1 MAELPSRPAGSAGRP
16 VAVVGVSCRL
26 PGGVGDL
33 SGLWEVLEQGRDVVG
48 EVPADRFD
56 VRRFVDASMPRVGKS
71 RTAAGGFLDDVAGFD
86 AGYFGIAPKEASRMD
101 PQHRLLL
108 ELAVEALDDAGIAPA
123 RLAGSDAAVF
133 VGVSDTSYGGLQMM
147 HPEAVNA
154 YTMSGGASSIAAN
167 RLSHFFDLRGPSMVV
182 DTACSSSLVALDRA
196 CRTLWDGTSAVALC
210 GGVNVLLSPY
220 HFVGFSQ
227 AAMLSPTGRCA
238 AFSAAAD
245 GFVRAEGGGV
255 VVLKP
260 AADAVA
266 DGDRIHGLILGTGTN
281 SDGRTMGL
289 ALPSARAQEE
299 LLRSVYERAGV
310 GPDELVYLE
319 AHGTGTPVGDP
330 VECQAIGRALGRP
343 RTTGALPIG
352 SAKTN
357 FGHLEPASGIVGLL
371 KALLVLRHRTVPPT
385 LHATPA
391 HPDIDFDGLNI
402 TPAAEARPTATVA
415 RPVVG
420 VNSFGFGGSNAHV
433 ALTAG
438 PGATPDGE
446 PAGPPAPPA
455 GRPLPLVV
463 SARTAAALAEA
474 AAAMV
479 ARLEPGLTEGEFYDI
494 AYTACRRRGLHPHRL
509 AVLATVRTAVPLLR
523 SFALPEHG
531 PATETEPPA
540 TSTDPEPAL
549 GQGLQGLGVTSQAV
563 EHGRVAFVFPG
574 NGSQWAGMAADLLES
589 SAAFRAAVAE
599 ADEHLSPLLGWSP
612 LDELAAPPEAQR
624 MSLTRVAQPLLF
636 VVQVGL
642 TRLLREQG
650 ITPYCVLGHSVGEVA
665 AAHVAGALD
674 LGQAARVVAAR
685 SARQADTAG
694 TGRMAAVALGEADVR
709 EALADHSGLEVAAV
723 NSGRDVTVAGP
734 SDAVRVFLAR
744 LAEQGVA
751 GTELDVDHAF
761 HSAAMDPVEQ
771 PLREA
776 LADLRPAAPAVPMIS
791 TVTGEPVGG
800 TGLDAAYWWRNVR
813 EPVAFAPAVERALDL
828 GADILLEVGPHPVL
842 SPFLRR
848 VAAGRPRTTIAVTG
862 TLRRGEPGAEAMGRA
877 VATLLAQG
885 ADPDWRAYFPR
896 RGAVADLPAYPWQR
910 ERHWN
915 GTPHSWLRTSGSGEL
930 DHPLLGERMPAPWPT
945 WQGTV
950 EPVLVPWLA
959 DHRLAGSVVVPA
971 TAYVEMALAAGRL
984 ALDRA
989 AEVDHLE
996 ITRPLVVPW
1005 ADAGSV
1011 RVQLAI
1017 SPDDGRVHITS
1028 TDAQAQRPRPH
1039 VRARVRALYGHAP
1052 ADIDVAA
1059 ARARCRRTTITGAEH
1074 YESVGRAGL
1083 RYGPGFRLLDV
1094 LHVGDGEV
1102 LAAYRHQAADDAFSA
1117 HPALLDAALQAG
1129 APLLGDAVADGAVYL
1144 PAAIGAARVW
1154 HRPAATGWAYARRLS
1169 ASGTEVCWDV
1179 LVTDDD
1185 GRVSAELR
1193 SCRLRRLAG
1202 AHRTPVTVHHTV
1214 LRAVTSYDEPV
1225 SDALPPDELL
1235 TTAVDEPVQGGP
1247 SLAAA
1252 DGSVR
1257 GEPSVTVSDGS
1268 ARGEP
1273 SGTLT
1278 GQSVP
1283 GDPSGTAADGPVPGE
1298 PSVTATGQLASGEP
1312 PMTATDIASAAASQ
1326 VAALRA
1332 DWRGHD
1338 YPRFVAA
1345 LKKAAAHC
1353 YAAALAAFLPRP
1365 DAPFTAADLLR
1376 VGTVPRHAT
1385 FLSAVLPEL
1394 RRHRLVGRDDSG
1406 GYRLLRTRFDDT
1418 KALRDLI
1425 LRFPRYAP
1433 EGRLAL
1439 HGLRVLRAA
1448 GDHRPVEHLLSD
1460 GGLADLEQ
1468 LYDTGV
1474 IGRFHNRLAQALL
1487 RVVVERWP
1495 DDRPLRVLEVGAGTG
1510 GTTAALLPLLPP
1522 ERTRY
1527 VFTDVSPAFLT
1538 RAEHR
1543 FAAYDFLTFRTLDL
1557 DADPAAQGL
1566 PEGGFDVV
1574 VAANALHT
1582 ARSVEA
1588 AVRNVAALAAP
1599 NGLLLAVES
1608 HDPYVLAPLFGAL
1621 DTFWD
1626 RTDHHERPHSP
1637 LLTADRWAALFTRC
1651 GFTDVVR
1658 TGDDTAPCRDDFSVL
1673 LATAPRR
1680 PTPHPYPYPHPSP
1693 PGPGRHWT
1701 VVAETGGELPLA
1713 REVAARLPGP
1723 GDGPAHSV
1731 EAVDGAPAHRP
1742 STPSRGATG
1751 ICLILGAHQLPEPA
1765 ATVTLT
1771 TRRAAL
1777 LRRITAACPRRPDGA
1792 RTALTVVTR
1801 PSGALPPPERPLAP
1815 EDAAVW
1821 GVMRTLAN
1829 EEPELDVRT
1838 ISLDRTGRT
1847 ETDARRLARELLTAT
1862 GETEVALTRSGG
1874 RFAPRELPLPA
1885 GHITTTAEH
1894 ATAYALEIR
1903 TPGLS
1908 YRPAWVERAPEPV
1921 GPGEVAIDVRAAA
1934 LNYRDIMQA
1943 VGLLPAEAD
1952 EGTFTEAG
1960 PGLECAGVVTAVGDG
1975 VTTVR
1980 PGDRVFALA
1989 PASLASR
1996 TRTVV
2001 QAVGRMPHTMSFAEA
2016 ATLPVVYTTVH
2027 YSLHHLARLRPGE
2040 TVLVH
2045 GGAGG
2050 VGLAALRYAHLRGAR
2065 VIATAGTPAK
2075 RELLRH
2081 LGADHVL
2088 DSRGLDFAAH
2098 VRDVTDGRGVDVV
2111 VNSLAGEAITR
2122 GLELLRPGGRFVELG
2137 KRDIYEN
2144 QPLLLRPFRHNL
2156 AFFGVDLT
2164 SLAFDPDQ
2172 GARLFAE
2179 VTRRVHDGSY
2189 RPLPHSA
2196 YPAARVAEAFRLL
2209 QHSRH
2214 VGKVLVTF
2222 DPLDEPAVV
2231 ERPVTA
2237 PRFGSQGTY
2246 LVTGGTSGFG
2256 AAGARWLA
2264 DRGVRRLALVSRRG
2278 PHAPEAAGL
2287 LADLAARGVTAT
2299 AYAADAADPDG
2310 MRRVIRLVDA
2320 TGHPVDGV
2328 LHCAMHLDDDPLADL
2343 TDERFAA
2350 VLTPKTTGAAVLER
2364 LLADR
2369 PLETFLLYSSDTT
2382 FLGNIRQAAYVAAN
2396 LHLEALARQRRQRG
2410 LPAQTLAWGAIDE
2423 TGYVARNDLAR
2434 TLTAVGIEPLSP
2446 REALTTAGLLISQGA
2461 TVAGVGRYNWA
2472 RLRGILPLLAS
2483 PRCASLLPEDLQEA
2497 DHTHEEI
2504 LRILATMPYEE
2515 AARAVAATLA
2525 RLMADVLHL
2534 DERNIDHDRRLDE
2547 YGLDSLML
2555 AELLVSLRKRFD
2567 IDIPPLELL
2576 RSGGTITDISHLV
2589 LLRLGITADD
2599 PEPPARDAEQSVGE
2613 R

>member
-1 MAELPSRPAGSAGRP
+1 MAVLPSGPGGGP

-33 SGLWEVLEQGRDVVG
+33 SALWEVLEQGRDLVG

-56 VRRFVDASMPRVGKS
+56 ARRFVDTSMPRSGKS
-71 RTAAGGFLDDVAGFD
+71 CTAAGGFLDDVAGFD

-123 RLAGSDAAVF
+123 RLAGSDTAVF

-196 CRTLWDGTSAVALC
+196 CRTLADGTSAAALC
-210 GGVNVLLSPY
+210 AGVNVLLSPY

-289 ALPSARAQEE
+289 ALPSAPAQEE
-299 LLRSVYERAGV
+299 LLRSVYEGAGID
-310 GPDELVYLE
+310 PDELVYLE

-330 VECQAIGRALGRP
+330 VECRAIGRALGRR
-343 RTTGALPIG
+343 RTTGVLPIG
-352 SAKTN
+352 SVKTN

-385 LHATPA
+385 LHAVPA
-391 HPDIDFDGLNI
+391 HPDIDFGGLNI
-402 TPAAEARPTATVA
+402 APAVEARPTAAVV

-433 ALTAG
+433 ALAAG
-438 PGATPDGE
+438 PGAASDRESP
-446 PAGPPAPPA
+446 GPGLA

-463 SARTAAALAEA
+463 SARTAPALAEA
-474 AAAMV
+474 AAAM
-479 ARLEPGLTEGEFYDI
+479 AAQLERGFSEGEFHDI

-509 AVLATVRTAVPLLR
+509 AVLATARTAVPLLR
-523 SFALPEHG
+523 SFTLPEHG
-531 PATETEPPA
+531 PGTEAQAPAAPAESAPAPPA
-540 TSTDPEPAL
+540 PPADPEPAL
-549 GQGLQGLGVTSQAV
+549 GEGLQGLGMTSQAV

-574 NGSQWAGMAADLLES
+574 NGSQWAGMAADLLEN

-599 ADEHLSPLLGWSP
+599 ADERLSPLLGWSP

-624 MSLTRVAQPLLF
+624 MALTRVAQPLLF
-636 VVQVGL
+636 AVQVGL
-642 TRLLREQG
+642 ARLLAEQG
-650 ITPYCVLGHSVGEVA
+650 IMPYCVLGHSVGEVA
-665 AAHVAGALD
+665 AAYVAGVLD

-694 TGRMAAVALGEADVR
+694 SGRMAAVALGEADAR
-709 EALADHSGLEVAAV
+709 KALAGHPGLEVAAV

-734 SDAVRVFLAR
+734 ADAVRAFLAR
-744 LAEQGVA
+744 LGERGVA
-751 GTELDVDHAF
+751 GTELGVDHAF
-761 HSAAMDPVEQ
+761 HSVAMDPVEQ

-776 LADLRPAAPAVPMIS
+776 LADLRPAPPAVPMIS
-791 TVTGEPVGG
+791 TVTGQPVDGA
-800 TGLDAAYWWRNVR
+800 GLDAAYWWRNVR

-848 VAAGRPRTTIAVTG
+848 IAASRPRTTIAVTG

-885 ADPDWRAYFPR
+885 AEPDWRAYFPE

-930 DHPLLGERMPAPWPT
+930 EHPLLGERLPAPWPT

-959 DHRLAGSVVVPA
+959 DHQLAGSVVVPA
-971 TAYVEMALAAGRL
+971 TAYVEMALAAGKL
-984 ALDRA
+984 SLESA

-1028 TDAQAQRPRPH
+1028 TDARAQRPRPH

-1052 ADIDVAA
+1052 ADVDVAA
-1059 ARARCRRTTITGAEH
+1059 ARARCPRTVTGAEH

-1083 RYGPGFRLLDV
+1083 RYGPAFRLLDV

-1102 LAAYRHQAADDAFSA
+1102 LAAYRHQAADDPFTA

-1129 APLLGDAVADGAVYL
+1129 APLLGEAVADGAVYL

-1154 HRPAATGWAYARRLS
+1154 HRPAATGWAYVRPLS

-1179 LVTDDD
+1179 LITDDD

-1214 LRAVTSYDEPV
+1214 LRAVTPLDEPV
-1225 SDALPPDELL
+1225 SDALSP
-1235 TTAVDEPVQGGP
+1235 
-1247 SLAAA
+1247 
-1252 DGSVR
+1252 
-1257 GEPSVTVSDGS
+1257 
-1268 ARGEP
+1268 
-1273 SGTLT
+1273 
-1278 GQSVP
+1278 
-1283 GDPSGTAADGPVPGE
+1283 
-1298 PSVTATGQLASGEP
+1298 GEP
-1312 PMTATDIASAAASQ
+1312 PMTATDIASAATRQ

-1332 DWRGHD
+1332 DWHGHD
-1338 YPRFVAA
+1338 YPRFAAA
-1345 LKKAAAHC
+1345 LKRAAAHC
-1353 YAAALAAFLPRP
+1353 YAAALADVLPRP
-1365 DAPFTAADLLR
+1365 DASFTPADLLR
-1376 VGTVPRHAT
+1376 AGTLPRHAA
-1385 FLSAVLPEL
+1385 FLVAMLPEL
-1394 RRHRLVGRDDSG
+1394 RRHRLLGRDGAG
-1406 GYRLLRTRFDDT
+1406 GHRLLRTRFDGAG
-1418 KALRDLI
+1418 ALRDLI

-1439 HGLRVLRAA
+1439 HGLRALRAT
-1448 GDHRPVEHLLSD
+1448 GGHHPVEHLLSE

-1522 ERTRY
+1522 ERTQY

-1557 DADPAAQGL
+1557 DADPVGQGL
-1566 PEGGFDVV
+1566 AEGTFDIV

-1582 ARSVEA
+1582 ARSAET
-1588 AVRNVAALAAP
+1588 AVRNVAALTAS

-1608 HDPYVLAPLFGAL
+1608 HDPYVLAPFFGTL

-1626 RTDHHERPHSP
+1626 RTDHDERPDSP
-1637 LLTADRWAALFTRC
+1637 LLTADRWVALLTRC
-1651 GFTDVVR
+1651 GFTDAVR

-1673 LATAPRR
+1673 LANAPRR
-1680 PTPHPYPYPHPSP
+1680 STRRPARA
-1693 PGPGRHWT
+1693 PGPGRPWHI
-1701 VVAETGGELPLA
+1701 VAETREELTLA
-1713 REVAARLPGP
+1713 RAVAARLPRPEG
-1723 GDGPAHSV
+1723 
-1731 EAVDGAPAHRP
+1731 GAAHRVDAVEDTTAP
-1742 STPSRGATG
+1742 RPATPSGGTAGT
-1751 ICLILGAHQLPEPA
+1751 CVILGAHHLPEPTA
-1765 ATVTLT
+1765 AVALT

-1777 LRRITAACPRRPDGA
+1777 LRRITAAGTRPPEGA
-1792 RTALTVVTR
+1792 RAELIVVTR

-1821 GVMRTLAN
+1821 GIMRTLAN
-1829 EEPELDVRT
+1829 EETGVSMRT
-1838 ISLDRTGRT
+1838 VSLDRSGRT
-1847 ETDARRLARELLTAT
+1847 ETDARRLARELLAT
-1862 GETEVALTRSGG
+1862 TDETEVALTRSGG

-1885 GHITTTAEH
+1885 GHTTTTA
-1894 ATAYALEIR
+1894 APTTAYALEIR

-1908 YRPAWVERAPEPV
+1908 YRPVWVERTQEPV

-1934 LNYRDIMQA
+1934 LNYRDVMQA
-1943 VGLLPAEAD
+1943 VGLLPAEAV
-1952 EGTFTEAG
+1952 EGTYTETG

-1975 VTTVR
+1975 VTAFR

-1996 TRTVV
+1996 TRTVA
-2001 QAVGRMPHTMSFAEA
+2001 QAVGHMPHGMSFAEA
-2016 ATLPVVYTTVH
+2016 ATLPVVFATVH
-2027 YSLHHLARLRPGE
+2027 YGLHDLARLRRGE

-2050 VGLAALRYAHLRGAR
+2050 VGLAALRHARLCGAR
-2065 VIATAGTPAK
+2065 VVATAGTPAK

-2081 LGADHVL
+2081 LGADHVV
-2088 DSRGLDFAAH
+2088 DSRALDFAAQ
-2098 VRDVTDGRGVDVV
+2098 VMDATEGGGVDVV

-2122 GLELLRPGGRFVELG
+2122 GLELLRPGGRFIELG

-2164 SLAFDPDQ
+2164 TLAFDPDR

-2179 VTRRVHDGSY
+2179 VTRRVHAGSY
-2189 RPLPHSA
+2189 RPLPHST

-2214 VGKVLVTF
+2214 IGKVVVTF
-2222 DPLDEPAVV
+2222 DPLDEPPVV

-2237 PRFGSQGTY
+2237 PRFGSRGTY

-2256 AAGARWLA
+2256 ATGARWLA
-2264 DRGVRRLALVSRRG
+2264 DHGVRRLALVSRRG
-2278 PHAPEAAGL
+2278 HRAPEAAAL
-2287 LADLAARGVTAT
+2287 LADLAGRGVTAT

-2310 MRRVIRLVDA
+2310 MRRVIELVDA

-2343 TDERFAA
+2343 TDERLAA
-2350 VLTPKTTGAAVLER
+2350 VLTPKVAGAAVLER

-2369 PLETFLLYSSDTT
+2369 PLETFLLYSSGTT
-2382 FLGNIRQAAYVAAN
+2382 FLGNIRQAGYVAAN
-2396 LHLEALARQRRQRG
+2396 LHLEALARRRRQRG
-2410 LPAQTLAWGAIDE
+2410 LPAQAIAWGAIGE
-2423 TGYVARNDLAR
+2423 TGYVARTGLAR
-2434 TLTAVGIEPLSP
+2434 TLAAVGIEPLDP
-2446 REALTTAGLLISQGA
+2446 REALATGGLLIAQGTA
-2461 TVAGVGRYNWA
+2461 VAGLGRYNWG
-2472 RLRGILPLLAS
+2472 RLRGVLPLLDS
-2483 PRCASLLPEDLQEA
+2483 PRCASLLPEHLQEA
-2497 DHTHEEI
+2497 DHTQEEI
-2504 LRILATMPYEE
+2504 LRFLATMPYEE
-2515 AARAVAATLA
+2515 ASRAVAATLT

-2534 DERNIDHDRRLDE
+2534 DERDIDPDRRLDE

-2567 IDIPPLELL
+2567 IEIPPLELL

-2589 LLRLGITADD
+2589 LLRLGITA
-2599 PEPPARDAEQSVGE
+2599 EAESPSRGAERTPGE